1 MNTMPCLKRRN
12 TVSIRNDCSARRIVF
27 PSRIGIVHRFSQRCL
42 LAHFREQ
49 REKDEKARLEQE
61 RIVVQAAEP
70 PYVSTVILDASSD
83 DFFFSR
89 HRKKLRKTTSTQPNM
104 GKGGLAVATGSEK
117 GTSAATALT
126 TGAPGG
132 GKTSARPTLISA
144 RGPPVS
150 DRPTT
155 KAEGVAGEE
164 TDK

>member
-1 MNTMPCLKRRN
+1 MIDHC
-12 TVSIRNDCSARRIVF
+12 
-27 PSRIGIVHRFSQRCL
+27 FSQRCL
-42 LAHFREQ
+42 FAHFREQ
-49 REKDEKARLEQE
+49 REKEEKARVEQE
-61 RIVVQAAEP
+61 RLVTQAAEIQ
-70 PYVSTVILDASSD
+70 YVSAVMLDASSE
-83 DFFFSR
+83 DFFSSLY
-89 HRKKLRKTTSTQPNM
+89 RKKPKKPASTQPSM
-104 GKGGLAVATGSEK
+104 GKGGLAAATGSEK

-126 TGAPGG
+126 TGGPGG